1 MCTCILQITTWV
13 NYNKIQRLH
22 SYHIGR
28 TRTYRH
34 HMRIRF
40 ISIRPRWKHM
50 CMSLK
55 SKTIFPA
62 RLPNVPVG
70 KHACIISM
78 LVGRTRKYQSW
89 NLLIPSG
96 RRWMS
101 WFGRKG
107 LPLSY
112 VFGQSFDHLMAST
125 FGYYF
130 AIWWSLLVMASSEAR
145 VGTFLIWFSGFNWSL
160 AYHLCTDE
168 TSFIGT

>member
-13 NYNKIQRLH
+13 SYNKIQRLH

-28 TRTYRH
+28 ARTYRH

-40 ISIRPRWKHM
+40 ISIALRWKHL
-50 CMSLK
+50 CMLLK
-55 SKTIFPA
+55 SKIIFSA
-62 RLPNVPVG
+62 VLPNVPVE
-70 KHACIISM
+70 KHACTRSM
-78 LVGRTRKYQSW
+78 LIRRTHKYQSW

-101 WFGRKG
+101 LFGRKG

-125 FGYYF
+125 FGYFF
-130 AIWWSLLVMASSEAR
+130 AVLWTLLVTASLEAR
-145 VGTFLIWFSGFNWSL
+145 VGTFLTWFSGLNWSW
-160 AYHLCTDE
+160 AY
-168 TSFIGT
+168 

>member
-1 MCTCILQITTWV
+1 V
-13 NYNKIQRLH
+13 
-22 SYHIGR
+22 
-28 TRTYRH
+28 
-34 HMRIRF
+34 
-40 ISIRPRWKHM
+40 

-62 RLPNVPVG
+62 GLPNVPVG
-70 KHACIISM
+70 KHACMRSM

-101 WFGRKG
+101 RFGRKG

-125 FGYYF
+125 FGYCF
-130 AIWWSLLVMASSEAR
+130 AVWWSLLVTASSQAR
-145 VGTFLIWFSGFNWSL
+145 DGTFLTWFSGLN
-160 AYHLCTDE
+160 
-168 TSFIGT
+168 